1 MSTLA
6 SPRLRDLDAVRAI
19 AIVSMTFGHVADYS
33 FLWRISHPFMT
44 LWDGAS
50 LFVLV
55 SGVVVGVVY
64 RRGIEL
70 RGMAWSAGKLAKR
83 AGFLYLTQL
92 VLVAL
97 ALTIGYTHTSRG
109 ADQFML
115 PGVDTLPAALGWALV
130 LGANPIYVNFLS
142 LYVVL
147 LLAIIPALYL
157 LSTGRCALLLA
168 VLVVVYVA
176 GITWPRLF
184 TLPDG
189 PDISVGFNLATWFVL
204 FATGVWAGWIWRE
217 RKIDQHLR
225 SPWYF
230 GLLGVLLFA
239 LATFAM
245 VTTFSEPQTLEW
257 WWDKDS
263 MAPLRFLAA
272 WIFFIGCYW
281 LIHLINRIPSGEM
294 VTNQMA
300 VLGSRSLDAVVTLT
314 LVAILTQGVFDVD
327 SASRLAQ
334 ALALAT
340 IVVAWA
346 WARMRTSAEATSS
359 RSR

>member
-1 MSTLA
+1 MVGSLV

-19 AIVSMTFGHVADYS
+19 AIVSMTFGHVANYS
-33 FLWRISHPFMT
+33 FLWLISHPFMT

-64 RRGIEL
+64 RRRIES

-83 AGFLYLTQL
+83 AGMLYLAQL
-92 VLVAL
+92 ALVAL
-97 ALTIGYTHTSRG
+97 ALTIGYTHTSWG

-147 LLAIIPALYL
+147 LLAVIPALYL
-157 LSTGRCALLLA
+157 LSTGRRALLLVVLA
-168 VLVVVYVA
+168 VTYVA
-176 GITWPRLF
+176 GITWPRHF

-189 PDISVGFNLATWFVL
+189 PDVSAGFNLATWFVL
-204 FATGVWAGWIWRE
+204 FASGVWTGWIWRE
-217 RKIDQHLR
+217 RKVDERLR
-225 SPWYF
+225 SPLSVW
-230 GLLGVLLFA
+230 LLGALLLVLAGFA
-239 LATFAM
+239 L
-245 VTTFSEPQTLEW
+245 VTTFGELSTLEW
-257 WWDKDS
+257 WRDKGS

-272 WIFFIGCYW
+272 WIFFVGCYW
-281 LIHLINRIPSGEM
+281 LIHLINRIPRGEV

-300 VLGSRSLDAVVTLT
+300 VLGSRSLDAVVILT
-314 LVAILTQGVFDVD
+314 LVAILT
-327 SASRLAQ
+327 
-334 ALALAT
+334 
-340 IVVAWA
+340 
-346 WARMRTSAEATSS
+346 
-359 RSR
+359 

>member
-1 MSTLA
+1 MTTAALV
-6 SPRLRDLDAVRAI
+6 RLRDLDAVRAI
-19 AIVSMTFGHVADYS
+19 AIISMTFGHVANYS
-33 FLWRISHPFMT
+33 FLLLISHPFMT

-64 RRGIEL
+64 RRRIAGQ
-70 RGMAWSAGKLAKR
+70 GMAWSAGKLAKR
-83 AGFLYLTQL
+83 AGFLYLAQL
-92 VLVAL
+92 ALVAL

-147 LLAIIPALYL
+147 LIAVIPALYL
-157 LSTGRCALLLA
+157 LSTGRRTLLL
-168 VLVVVYVA
+168 VLLILVYIA
-176 GITWPRLF
+176 GITWPHLF
-184 TLPDG
+184 SLPDG
-189 PDISVGFNLATWFVL
+189 PDLSAGFNLATWFVL
-204 FATGVWAGWIWRE
+204 FASGVWVGWIWRDQ
-217 RKIDQHLR
+217 KIDQRLR
-225 SPWYF
+225 SPSYIR
-230 GLLGVLLFA
+230 LLGVVLLVLAVFA
-239 LATFAM
+239 L
-245 VTTFSEPQTLEW
+245 VTTYSELSTLEW
-257 WWDKDS
+257 WRDKGS

-281 LIHLINRIPSGEM
+281 LIHLLNRIPIGEV

-300 VLGSRSLDAVVTLT
+300 VLGSRSLDAIVILT
-314 LVAILTQGVFDVD
+314 LVAILTQGIFDMD

-334 ALALAT
+334 VLALAT

-346 WARMRTSAEATSS
+346 WARMRTRAEITSS